1 MSHAGVVCQRCA
13 VTETMWGAL
22 TIEKVIAEVKASAH
36 DCGESAPTAIHVVAA
51 VRDAAVRLAFGGSR
65 IHGAEGRA
73 PAILAVAEGHLR
85 PLRGLLGL
93 LRHPGAGDETEESA
107 LVLLAVIDQQTGSVC
122 DRGFASA
129 VPDLRELGEPIS
141 IQDLP

>member
-1 MSHAGVVCQRCA
+1 MVQDPVSHAGVVCQRCA
-13 VTETMWGAL
+13 VTEPMWGAL
-22 TIEKVIAEVKASAH
+22 TIEKVVAEVKASAH

-73 PAILAVAEGHLR
+73 PAILAVAEGHFR
-85 PLRGLLGL
+85 PRRGLL
-93 LRHPGAGDETEESA
+93 GAGDETEESA
-107 LVLLAVIDQQTGSVC
+107 LVLLLVIDQQTGSVC